1 MEGGENNRIMP
12 SITFCNLNGK
22 PTAARLMY
30 FKLQKFTSQNLVY
43 QAAVFCVRNAL
54 KVTYEHLR
62 FEKIFRGLYPWTPVK
77 RGREDIGRERKGRH
91 GRTGRGREERGKAGR
106 GRGRKGRTGGKRVV
120 PPRFN
125 LVPLASLGLATAL
138 YQYVLK
144 LCICDVQWRS
154 QGARGHVPTLSRSDP
169 VV

>member
-30 FKLQKFTSQNLVY
+30 FKLQKFTSHNLVD

-62 FEKIFRGLYPWTPVK
+62 FEKIFRGLYPGTPVE

-106 GRGRKGRTGGKRVV
+106 GMGRKGRTGGKRVV
-120 PPRFN
+120 P
-125 LVPLASLGLATAL
+125 TAL

-154 QGARGHVPTLSRSDP
+154 QEARGHVPTLSRSDP

>member
-1 MEGGENNRIMP
+1 
-12 SITFCNLNGK
+12 
-22 PTAARLMY
+22 MY

-62 FEKIFRGLYPWTPVK
+62 FEKFFRGLYPWTPVK

-106 GRGRKGRTGGKRVV
+106 GRGRKGRRGGKRVV

-125 LVPLASLGLATAL
+125 LVPPRFPWAG
-138 YQYVLK
+138 Y
-144 LCICDVQWRS
+144 
-154 QGARGHVPTLSRSDP
+154 GP
-169 VV
+169 VSVCFKVMHL